1 MGRQKRCSAT
11 QKRQYWKESV
21 QQYQN
26 KFASTWKEYCH
37 FDWEQCSDEPAG
49 TEVIRNYIE
58 DVIEAQPTLKGKFKV
73 VDVKNQTLFDHLA
86 IHGIVLDGK
95 RASLSSQFP
104 MNTTR
109 SFALCAFSCAQQR
122 LHGLTCFHCR
132 WEGKTDKEDSY
143 PTSFDQHI
151 GEAICATVLNEHPVL
166 TVCLDQCTGAR
177 IVRFE
182 THQSGMPCAVVSDC
196 SVIAAL
202 HETVEFLK
210 KAVKEP
216 GYLLPVDIPRRNSST
231 LLTVGT
237 IWHLRRM
244 RSRKCRRCAFV
255 SCSCLTLGTKDTGK
269 V

>member
-109 SFALCAFSCAQQR
+109 SFALCGKER
-122 LHGLTCFHCR
+122 LIKRIPIQLH
-132 WEGKTDKEDSY
+132 SIS
-143 PTSFDQHI
+143 TSVKRY
-151 GEAICATVLNEHPVL
+151 VLL
-166 TVCLDQCTGAR
+166 
-177 IVRFE
+177 
-182 THQSGMPCAVVSDC
+182 
-196 SVIAAL
+196 
-202 HETVEFLK
+202 
-210 KAVKEP
+210 
-216 GYLLPVDIPRRNSST
+216 YLMNT
-231 LLTVGT
+231 L
-237 IWHLRRM
+237 
-244 RSRKCRRCAFV
+244 F
-255 SCSCLTLGTKDTGK
+255 
-269 V
+269 